1 MSIKV
6 GEYTFLE
13 HFSKRYGIPTPRYLP
28 DTATRTEIK
37 AALAAWGGQALVK
50 PDVLSGR
57 RGKAGSV
64 VMVRSVQEAL
74 AAIKRVSNQ
83 EVGGKAARMAYLVE
97 YIPSQ
102 IEAYT
107 AITYNSRFLGP
118 SITVS
123 LKGGMD
129 VEEIPE
135 EDKVTLPVDIY
146 KALDAYQAG
155 DILVKLGCPQNLI
168 SALSRS
174 IISFWDLFI
183 SAGMEAAEINPWRIT
198 PSGSPFACD
207 FKAVIDEANYK
218 SKVPGMVFPEYPG
231 GSTEFEDEMNAWN
244 AASYQG
250 QAHVSDLGG
259 KKILPIL
266 FGGGA
271 STIIT
276 ETLQIAGGDPM
287 FLSDFG
293 GNPPYERML
302 GTARICFK
310 HRLKDAAL
318 LLILGG
324 KANNTYIDVTF
335 QAIADALMSFAEENG
350 PIHIPVVIGRGGPR
364 LVRGLLAMKKALEY
378 LGMPYVIFGPDTPVT
393 IVAEYAAK
401 LVDAVSSQEAP
412 SAQEAAKTIP
422 QTKEKRHESAHAV

>member
-6 GEYTFLE
+6 TEYTFLE
-13 HFSKRYGIPTPRYLP
+13 HLSERYSIPTPRFLP
-28 DTATRTEIK
+28 GSASREEIK

-50 PDVLSGR
+50 PDVLTGR

-64 VMVRSVQEAL
+64 VVVHSVQEAL
-74 AAIKRVSNQ
+74 REIKRVANL
-83 EVGGKAARMAYLVE
+83 EVGGKTPRMAYMVE
-97 YIPSQ
+97 YIPAQ
-102 IEAYT
+102 LEAYT
-107 AITYNSRFLGP
+107 AITYNSRVLGP

-129 VEEIPE
+129 IEQVAED
-135 EDKVTLPVDIY
+135 DKVTIPVDIY

-155 DILVKLGCPQNLI
+155 DVLARLGCPRKLI

-174 IISFWDLFI
+174 MISFWDLFV
-183 SAGMEAAEINPWRIT
+183 STGMETAEINPWRIT
-198 PSGSPFACD
+198 PEGNPVACD
-207 FKAVIDEANYK
+207 FKASIDEANYK
-218 SKVPGMVFPEYPG
+218 SKVPGMVFPDYPG
-231 GSTEFEDEMNAWN
+231 NTTEFEEEMSGWSAS
-244 AASYQG
+244 SYQG

-276 ETLQIAGGDPM
+276 ETLQVAGGSPM

-318 LLILGG
+318 LLVLGG

-335 QAIADALMSFAEENG
+335 QAIADALVGFVEENG
-350 PIHIPVVIGRGGPR
+350 PLRIPVVIGRGGPR
-364 LVRGLLAMKKALEY
+364 LMRGMLAIRKALEY

-393 IVAEYAAK
+393 IVAEYAAR
-401 LVDAVSSQEAP
+401 LVNAAAPPADA
-412 SAQEAAKTIP
+412 
-422 QTKEKRHESAHAV
+422 KEKKHARSNAF